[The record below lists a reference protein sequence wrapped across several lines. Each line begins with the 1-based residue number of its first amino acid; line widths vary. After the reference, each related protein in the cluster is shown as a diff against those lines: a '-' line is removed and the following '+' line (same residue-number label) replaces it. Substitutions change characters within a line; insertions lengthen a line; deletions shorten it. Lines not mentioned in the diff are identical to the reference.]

1 MYNAIL
7 EVTVKCAQIVKTHP
21 SFNGPV
27 FLFSYL
33 EWSERKATMG
43 SAQVVSGSDS
53 PYCVRRRMHAC
64 PCMRAYMCMCMFA
77 CVATRAV
84 SNVRVD
90 GCTHTCTVQ
99 SHVRLFCE
107 RMFMRRRTPDGL
119 MAHLA
124 DNGYEPLCSKSVL
137 RSVCKR
143 WALDIRPVAVIH
155 AASQFQFGV
164 QSVLRT
170 NDWLTSSCRM
180 YAMYPLLI
188 LTDALTHWHTDALTC
203 NGSPLL
209 LHER

>member
-1 MYNAIL
+1 MRPRKMYNAIL

-124 DNGYEPLCSKSVL
+124 DNGYEPTCIY
-137 RSVCKR
+137 
-143 WALDIRPVAVIH
+143 A
-155 AASQFQFGV
+155 
-164 QSVLRT
+164 
-170 NDWLTSSCRM
+170 CRM
-180 YAMYPLLI
+180 RTAFLRHPQPFVLSQNCRKI
-188 LTDALTHWHTDALTC
+188 GDD
-203 NGSPLL
+203 G
-209 LHER
+209 